1 MDNRVNN
8 GGARGGAGRK
18 PKADE
23 IKLIEALDRH
33 IDSDQSIRYLTR
45 TYRRRKHQSNTD
57 ILRQTLRQTKRK
69 CYAQLRRV

>member
-8 GGARGGAGRK
+8 GGARDGAGRK

-33 IDSDQSIRYLTR
+33 IDSDEYSISYKDLSKKETSKQYRYT
-45 TYRRRKHQSNTD
+45 
-57 ILRQTLRQTKRK
+57 
-69 CYAQLRRV
+69 